1 MDTFK
6 FPEVY
11 EFDIETAKLVLAAK
25 TGKIVTKDYHDV
37 TITNLWEAE
46 SFNSPYPI
54 QGYISMKEADKRE
67 VERHVCWTLKGEYCP
82 SSASSS
88 PWDLM
93 IMEL

>member
-1 MDTFK
+1 MDTFR

-25 TGKIVTKDYHDV
+25 TGKVITKDYHDV

-46 SFNSPYPI
+46 SFDSPYPI
-54 QGYISMKEADKRE
+54 QGYISLIEPGGRE
-67 VERHVCWTLKGEYCP
+67 VERHVCWTLKGEYSP
-82 SSASSS
+82 SSISS

>member
-6 FPEVY
+6 FPEVH
-11 EFDIETAKLVLAAK
+11 EFDIETAQLVLAAK

-37 TITNLWEAE
+37 TLINLWTAE

-54 QGYISMKEADKRE
+54 QGYISFIEPDGRE
-67 VERHVCWTLKGEYCP
+67 FERRVCWTLKGEYSP
-82 SSASSS
+82 SSALSS

>member
-37 TITNLWEAE
+37 TITNLWKAE

-54 QGYISMKEADKRE
+54 QGYISLIEPDSR
-67 VERHVCWTLKGEYCP
+67 VIERHVCWTLKGEYSLSASP
-82 SSASSS
+82 SS
-88 PWDLM
+88 WDLM